1 MKLNKDGFFD
11 IKSDNIFKYDEMLLF
26 NIQELL
32 KRQMV
37 DKPEVKPIENT
48 VDYDNMSRDELK
60 VLAKGKVKGKWI
72 TFDEEKL
79 RQAVKEAYK

>member
-1 MKLNKDGFFD
+1 MKLNKDGLFD
-11 IKSDNIFKYDEMLLF
+11 VKSDNILKYEEMLLY

-32 KRQMV
+32 KRQLNLPV
-37 DKPEVKPIENT
+37 NEPIEDT
-48 VDYDNMSRDELK
+48 VNYDNMSRDELR

-72 TFDEEKL
+72 TFGEDKL